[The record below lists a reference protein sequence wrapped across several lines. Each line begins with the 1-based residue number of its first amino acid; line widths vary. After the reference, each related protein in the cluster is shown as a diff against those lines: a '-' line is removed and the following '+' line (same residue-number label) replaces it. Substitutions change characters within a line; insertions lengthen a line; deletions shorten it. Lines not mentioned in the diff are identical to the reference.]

1 MRYITSILFNWFLN
15 MHLIV
20 ISGPSGSGK
29 TTLSERIL
37 KKTKEGIIL
46 NTDNYYRAGIVS
58 KILSMTLSSYFD
70 RKISFN
76 LGLFK
81 KDLEFI
87 VNNGFS
93 DFYYKYNFKSKSI
106 KTVYKKS
113 KNIRFVIIEG
123 IFGEEI
129 LKTLSIE
136 NCLLIKLKANK
147 QTCLNRV
154 IKRDFLERGKSKDL
168 AKRDFIKAWELFH
181 ENKKISDSRNNFKTI
196 IIKKKSEIY
205 PLLKEIINLVN

>member
-1 MRYITSILFNWFLN
+1 MQ
-15 MHLIV
+15 LIV

-29 TTLSERIL
+29 TTLSEKIL
-37 KKTKEGIIL
+37 KNIKNGIIL
-46 NTDNYYRAGIVS
+46 NTDNYYRTG
-58 KILSMTLSSYFD
+58 ILSQILSRTLTSYFD

-76 LGLFK
+76 FGLFK
-81 KDLEFI
+81 RDLEFI
-87 VNNGFS
+87 VKNGFS
-93 DFYYKYNFKSKSI
+93 NFYYEYNFKSKSI
-106 KTVYKKS
+106 KKVYQNT

-123 IFGEEI
+123 IFGQEI
-129 LKTLSIE
+129 LKTLSKE

-181 ENKKISDSRNNFKTI
+181 ENKNKCNSRNYFKTI
-196 IIKKKSEIY
+196 VIKKKSDIDL
-205 PLLKEIINLVN
+205 LLKTIINIVN

>member
-1 MRYITSILFNWFLN
+1 MQ
-15 MHLIV
+15 LIV

-37 KKTKEGIIL
+37 KKIKNGIIL
-46 NTDNYYRAGIVS
+46 NTDNYYRTG
-58 KILSMTLSSYFD
+58 ILSQILSRTLTSYFD

-76 LGLFK
+76 YGLFK
-81 KDLEFI
+81 RDLEFI
-87 VNNGFS
+87 VKNGFS
-93 DFYYKYNFKSKSI
+93 DFYYNYNFKSKST
-106 KTVYKKS
+106 KKVYQNI
-113 KNIRFVIIEG
+113 KNIRFLIIEG
-123 IFGEEI
+123 IFGQEI
-129 LKTLSIE
+129 LKTLSKE

-181 ENKKISDSRNNFKTI
+181 KNKKICNSRNYFNTI
-196 IIKKKSEIY
+196 VIRKKSDID
-205 PLLKEIINLVN
+205 LILKKIINIVN

>member
-1 MRYITSILFNWFLN
+1 MQ
-15 MHLIV
+15 LIV

-29 TTLSERIL
+29 TTLSEKIL
-37 KKTKEGIIL
+37 KEVKNGIIL
-46 NTDNYYRAGIVS
+46 NTDNYYRTDIVS
-58 KILSMTLSSYFD
+58 QILSRTLTSYFD

-87 VNNGFS
+87 IKNGFS
-93 DFYYKYNFKSKSI
+93 DFYYKYNFKTKSI
-106 KTVYKKS
+106 KKVYQNT
-113 KNIRFVIIEG
+113 KNIRFLIIEG
-123 IFGEEI
+123 IFGQEI

>member
-1 MRYITSILFNWFLN
+1 MQ
-15 MHLIV
+15 LIV

-29 TTLSERIL
+29 TTLSKRIL
-37 KKTKEGIIL
+37 KKIKNGIIL
-46 NTDNYYRAGIVS
+46 NTDNYYRTG
-58 KILSMTLSSYFD
+58 ILSQILSRTLTSYFD

-76 LGLFK
+76 FGLFK

-87 VNNGFS
+87 VKNGFS

-106 KTVYKKS
+106 KKVYKNT
-113 KNIRFVIIEG
+113 KNIRFLIVEG

-129 LKTLSIE
+129 LKILSKE
-136 NCLLIKLKANK
+136 NCLLIKLEANK

-168 AKRDFIKAWELFH
+168 AKRDFIKAWELFRK
-181 ENKKISDSRNNFKTI
+181 NKKKYNSKNYIKI
-196 IIKKKSEIY
+196 IDIKKKGDVDI
-205 PLLKEIINLVN
+205 LLKKITKILY